1 MVFAWQIGDSY
12 TQVTPSFQDM
22 PFLIFQRHKTYFHFN
37 TPPKKIKKEEEEEE
51 AAAIVATSKRN
62 GT

>member
-22 PFLIFQRHKTYFHFN
+22 PFLIFQRQKIYFHFN
-37 TPPKKIKKEEEEEE
+37 TPPKEKKKEEEE
-51 AAAIVATSKRN
+51 AAAAAIMATSKRT